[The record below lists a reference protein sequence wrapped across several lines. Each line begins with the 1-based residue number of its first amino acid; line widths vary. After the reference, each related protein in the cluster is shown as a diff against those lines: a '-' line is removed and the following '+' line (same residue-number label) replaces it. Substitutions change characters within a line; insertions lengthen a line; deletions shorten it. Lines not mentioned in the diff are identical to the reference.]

1 MISRYSLLLYFI
13 LFSTLSFSQP
23 KIDFTTQKTDKGIAV
38 YATNLEAC
46 PVSTQ
51 IAFSLSNLSPT
62 TANQTIFLIPAKAN
76 NYLLTE
82 LIKINNYSSYKY
94 SYKLKSNF
102 GDITLQT
109 HDSMYEYDL
118 PFEKGNSFKLHQA
131 YNGKFSHQNI
141 NALDFTMP
149 EGTPV
154 VAARDGIVVSV
165 VQRNIKSCPN
175 KSCIQYCN
183 SVIIYHS
190 DGTFGEYAHIKFNG
204 SKVNVGDSVKQGDI
218 IALSGNTGFT
228 LGPHLHFECYLPGLE
243 KRRTVETYFKIGDGS
258 EMAILEESEF
268 YTKNY

>member
-82 LIKINNYSSYKY
+82 LKKINNYSSYKY

-131 YNGKFSHQNI
+131 YNGRFSHQ
-141 NALDFTMP
+141 
-149 EGTPV
+149 
-154 VAARDGIVVSV
+154 
-165 VQRNIKSCPN
+165 N

-183 SVIIYHS
+183 SVIIYHN